1 MFEHVVSCLHR
12 LTALLSNS
20 DDELVALFTGYG
32 YQCRVVGGNLEDVQ
46 QDMAASMEWALET
59 IRAIQKQ
66 ARSGNPI
73 YKPRWPMLVLR
84 TPKGWTGPKEAH
96 GKPIEGTF
104 HAHQV
109 PLPKANTDKEELG
122 LLEQWL
128 HSYKLDELFSED
140 YTPKKDVTDVFPEDD
155 YKLGMMAD
163 SYNGYKPLDLPEWK
177 DFGVSDDNASPM
189 KVSGK
194 FLASVIERNPE
205 TFRIFCPDEL
215 MSNKLD
221 AVFGVTGRAF
231 EVSEHTFP
239 YLTSYSIDNV
249 V

>member
-1 MFEHVVSCLHR
+1 LK
-12 LTALLSNS
+12 S

-32 YQCRVVGGNLEDVQ
+32 YQCRIVGGNLEDVQ

-59 IRAIQKQ
+59 IHTIQKQ

-96 GKPIEGTF
+96 GQRIEGTF

-109 PLPKANTDKEELG
+109 PLPKANKDKEELE

-128 HSYKLDELFSED
+128 QSYKPDELFSED
-140 YTPKKDVTDVFPEDD
+140 SMPKKDITDVFPEDD

-163 SYNGYKPLDLPEWK
+163 SYNGYKPLDLPDWK
-177 DFGVSDDNASPM
+177 DFCVSDANASPM
-189 KVSGK
+189 KISGE
-194 FLASVIERNPE
+194 FLASVIERNPQ

-231 EVSEHTFP
+231 EVSEQTFSD
-239 YLTSYSIDNV
+239 LT
-249 V
+249 